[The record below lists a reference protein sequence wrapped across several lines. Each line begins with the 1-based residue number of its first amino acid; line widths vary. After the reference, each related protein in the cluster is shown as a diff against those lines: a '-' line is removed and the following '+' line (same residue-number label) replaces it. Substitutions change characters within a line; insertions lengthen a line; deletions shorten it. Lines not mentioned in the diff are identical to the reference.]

1 MTHLE
6 QHAWAI
12 VLAAGEGSRLRS
24 LTTDATGTTVPKQFC
39 SLQGGPSLLQ
49 ETLHR
54 AQAVVARERVCA
66 VVADQHRRWWR
77 GALRSLPAANIIVQ
91 PRNRGTAIGILLPLM
106 HILAR
111 DPLARIVFLPADH
124 YVRTE
129 QVLTR
134 ALRAALEQ
142 LSRRPTEL
150 VLLGIS
156 PEDADPE
163 LGYILPGQSNGCDTA
178 PVERFV
184 EKPDPATA
192 LRLIEAG
199 GVWNSFIF
207 AAHGSAVLSLVRER
221 APDIV
226 DDLETAVARDAQAPS
241 LAVRDLYEHLPQ
253 IDFSRDVL
261 QGAAARLRVLSV
273 PQCGWNDLGTP
284 QRVTRTLRQIKS
296 PHLARPP
303 LAATSTWLNLAA
315 AAEGE
320 LQLAG

>member
-49 ETLHR
+49 EALQR

-77 GALRSLPAANIIVQ
+77 GALWLLPASNIIVQ

-124 YVRTE
+124 YVRDE
-129 QVLTR
+129 SVLTR
-134 ALRAALEQ
+134 ALHAALEQ
-142 LSRRPTEL
+142 LSHRSTEL

-163 LGYILPGQSNGCDTA
+163 LGYILPGRSNGYDTA

-184 EKPDPATA
+184 EKPDPAA
-192 LRLIEAG
+192 AHRLIEAG

-207 AAHGSAVLSLVRER
+207 AAYGSAVLSLVRER

-226 DDLETAVARDAQAPS
+226 DDLETALARDAQGPS
-241 LAVRDLYEHLPQ
+241 LAVSDLYEQLPQ

-284 QRVTRTLRQIKS
+284 QRVTRTLRQIQS

-303 LAATSTWLNLAA
+303 LATTSTWLNLAA